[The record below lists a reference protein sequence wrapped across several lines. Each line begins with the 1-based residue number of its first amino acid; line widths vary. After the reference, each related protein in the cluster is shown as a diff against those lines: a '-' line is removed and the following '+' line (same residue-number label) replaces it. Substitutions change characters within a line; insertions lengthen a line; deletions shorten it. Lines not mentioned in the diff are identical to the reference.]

1 MRATLLWWLGDK
13 FKYGLPHGW
22 QSWLRRW
29 TVDSFF
35 PSRCF
40 ETEFFFQLL
49 MSLLANPS
57 RLDGCRQ
64 GAQVGLRRQVGE
76 I

>member
-1 MRATLLWWLGDK
+1 MLKEGVGDHCHERMPMQA
-13 FKYGLPHGW
+13 LPG
-22 QSWLRRW
+22 SALK
-29 TVDSFF
+29 VI
-35 PSRCF
+35 

-64 GAQVGLRRQVGE
+64 GAQVGLHPRSAFAGRLAR
-76 I
+76 